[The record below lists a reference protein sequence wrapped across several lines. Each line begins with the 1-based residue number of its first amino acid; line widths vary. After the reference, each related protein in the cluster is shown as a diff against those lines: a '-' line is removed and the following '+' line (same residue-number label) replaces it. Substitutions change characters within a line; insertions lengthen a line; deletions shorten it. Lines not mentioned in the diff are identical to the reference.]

1 MQTKEIVKTLPAS
14 ILKGAAAN
22 LAIQALGKNLN
33 KKTFLPTL
41 LVGAVGGGL
50 SCLSDDKYLS
60 TLIAASVFGGGN
72 ALANKASFPRTML
85 KYAAIGTAGRLMLNI
100 PAAVGKINGD
110 WKTEWQMQLP
120 NGALKRYEQE
130 KPLWGCTQAVLKSIA
145 KYFGKTIVSEGEDG
159 SGYDFFELAVMNG
172 FDVTTLS
179 KGDLSTEPYN
189 NIDHFYLVVGGYL
202 KRGWPIAATYFNG
215 ELQHTVGVWRI
226 SKKRNTDKPE
236 SVRYQ
241 IDIIDPAQGDP
252 SKVLSQYDFEH
263 AVIRAVKP
271 Y

>member
-1 MQTKEIVKTLPAS
+1 MTLKEITNTLPAS
-14 ILKGAAAN
+14 LIKGAAAN

-110 WKTEWQMQLP
+110 WKTEWQMCQIP
-120 NGALKRYEQE
+120 N
-130 KPLWGCTQAVLKSIA
+130 
-145 KYFGKTIVSEGEDG
+145 
-159 SGYDFFELAVMNG
+159 
-172 FDVTTLS
+172 
-179 KGDLSTEPYN
+179 
-189 NIDHFYLVVGGYL
+189 
-202 KRGWPIAATYFNG
+202 
-215 ELQHTVGVWRI
+215 
-226 SKKRNTDKPE
+226 
-236 SVRYQ
+236 
-241 IDIIDPAQGDP
+241 
-252 SKVLSQYDFEH
+252 
-263 AVIRAVKP
+263 
-271 Y
+271 